1 MAVHAAFGFTIT
13 SNFALRGLQQKGQ
26 RPLRV
31 GLKQP
36 YLKVAPCAQAASHRK
51 VPLAPLNNEAAFS
64 MASVVV
70 AWNGRCPDA
79 ASRHRLLGHL
89 HHLATLSDNYL
100 RNHSLEGSRPA
111 NGMTAR
117 AERQPLRANIECVD
131 QAMSGAILVSGE
143 VVRDWESFAADAR
156 EAGLP
161 VFDHPDVDGAQMTRL
176 ETARLRGLNFKL
188 FDPRALYPGA
198 DRLSFVFL
206 ESDDAAFL
214 DGCIVEVHDTQ
225 ACQAHAAQLVRQAGF
240 YLGHPTIH
248 LRTYLEDWIDC
259 LFSWV
264 KFFCVE
270 DLWWHRGGP
279 MRGYDDYH
287 TIFESLAAERG
298 TEAAMTASYDAVL
311 ATFQG
316 HAEHWSHEVVF

>member
-1 MAVHAAFGFTIT
+1 
-13 SNFALRGLQQKGQ
+13 
-26 RPLRV
+26 
-31 GLKQP
+31 
-36 YLKVAPCAQAASHRK
+36 
-51 VPLAPLNNEAAFS
+51 

-89 HHLATLSDNYL
+89 HRLASLSDGYL
-100 RNHSLEGSRPA
+100 RNHTPEGVRPV
-111 NGMTAR
+111 NGRTAG
-117 AERQPLRANIECVD
+117 AAGQPVRANIECVD
-131 QAMSGAILVSGE
+131 QAISGAILVSGE
-143 VVRDWESFAADAR
+143 ILRDRDSLAAAAR
-156 EAGLP
+156 QAGLP
-161 VFDHPDVDGAQMTRL
+161 VFDHPELDGAQMTRL

-214 DGCIVEVHDTQ
+214 DGCIVEVQDAE
-225 ACQAHAAQLVRQAGF
+225 ACQARAAQLIRQASF
-240 YLGHPTIH
+240 YLGQPTIH
-248 LRTYLEDWIDC
+248 LRAYLEDWIDC

-264 KFFCVE
+264 KFFSVE
-270 DLWWHRGGP
+270 DLWWHRGDP

-298 TEAAMTASYDAVL
+298 TEAAMTAAYDAVL

-316 HAEHWSHEVVF
+316 HAEYWSKEVVF